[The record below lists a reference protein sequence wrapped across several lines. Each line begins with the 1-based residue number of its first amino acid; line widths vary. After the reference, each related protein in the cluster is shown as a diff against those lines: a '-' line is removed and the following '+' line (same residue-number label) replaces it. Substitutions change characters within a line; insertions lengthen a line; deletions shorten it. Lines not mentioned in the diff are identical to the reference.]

1 MALTSKVTLRIN
13 ATQTGSNDLGNP
25 QFPMAFSQIDNM
37 LDGTAAG
44 QADLLF
50 SDQRTITASSNEDLD
65 LSGSLTDVYGTTLA
79 FVKVKV
85 IAIYA
90 ASGNT
95 NNVQVGPAAS
105 NGFLG
110 PFADASD
117 QIDIAPGGTMLLT
130 APSAGWTV
138 TASTGDLLNIANSG
152 AGTGVTYDIVI
163 IGTSA

>member
-13 ATQTGSNDLGNP
+13 STQTGSNDLGNP
-25 QFPMAFSQIDNM
+25 SFPMTFSQVVTM
-37 LDGTAAG
+37 LDGTSAG

-50 SDQRTITASSNEDLD
+50 SDQRTVSASSNEDLD
-65 LSGSLTDVYGTTLA
+65 LAGGLTGVYGSTLTFA
-79 FVKVKV
+79 KVKA

-95 NNVQVGPAAS
+95 NNVQVGPAAT

-117 QIDIAPGGTMLLT
+117 QIDLAPGAMMLLS
-130 APSAGWTV
+130 APTNGWTV